1 MEIRRT
7 LALARKWAWLILLGA
22 LVTGGVAYGI
32 SSNNPPTYRA
42 SALLLIDE
50 APESGRNEYAQ
61 ALFEERLATTYV
73 ELIGLYPVMEETV
86 RRLDLPMS
94 SAQLKGRITID
105 TPSEAQI
112 IAINVVDT
120 DPERAALIANTIGDV
135 FTDINR
141 ERESARFAESIQNY
155 DEQTEA
161 LQAEITAIETQ
172 IISLAEP
179 ETAEGQAQLLQ
190 LETGRR
196 EAQLRYTEAFNSLE
210 ALRVEEARI
219 SNNLIPVEPARPP
232 TSAIGPRTM
241 TNTLLGVAVG
251 AILAIGVAFVVEFMD
266 DTVRSPDQVQEL
278 VGISTLGAVSHIKGK
293 NAASL
298 LVTFNAPRTPVS
310 EAFRLIRTNLSFA
323 AIDADLRTLTV
334 SSSGP
339 GEGKS
344 TVSAN
349 MAVVMAQTGKRV
361 IIVDADLRRPTQHK
375 LFALPNNQGLTTA
388 LLNNDVPFARQL
400 QQTKVPNLWVLTSG
414 PIPPNPAE
422 LLNSQ
427 RMSLLIEALQEEAD
441 LVVFDTP
448 PCLTVADAIILA
460 PQTTGCAL
468 VIDAGK
474 TRQQAL
480 VQAVERLQNS
490 GAQILGAVL
499 NQVKITRSDYYY
511 HEYQRYYDYSS
522 IKSSNRRDRGGD
534 HDRGH
539 IRARWPNWLS
549 PGKRP

>member
-1 MEIRRT
+1 
-7 LALARKWAWLILLGA
+7 
-22 LVTGGVAYGI
+22 
-32 SSNNPPTYRA
+32 
-42 SALLLIDE
+42 
-50 APESGRNEYAQ
+50 
-61 ALFEERLATTYV
+61 
-73 ELIGLYPVMEETV
+73 
-86 RRLDLPMS
+86 
-94 SAQLKGRITID
+94 
-105 TPSEAQI
+105 
-112 IAINVVDT
+112 
-120 DPERAALIANTIGDV
+120 
-135 FTDINR
+135 
-141 ERESARFAESIQNY
+141 
-155 DEQTEA
+155 
-161 LQAEITAIETQ
+161 
-172 IISLAEP
+172 
-179 ETAEGQAQLLQ
+179 
-190 LETGRR
+190 
-196 EAQLRYTEAFNSLE
+196 
-210 ALRVEEARI
+210 
-219 SNNLIPVEPARPP
+219 
-232 TSAIGPRTM
+232 M

-522 IKSSNRRDRGGD
+522 IKSSNRRDRVGD
-534 HDRGH
+534 HDRDH